1 VTDRHDSSFRDPSGY
16 LFKRE
21 GTLYRSVNDRYRSHY
36 DLLMSSGLYDELT
49 SAGLLIPHQE
59 ETLAEPPSADAPYKI
74 LRPELVE
81 FISYPYEWSFSQL
94 KDAALATLAIQRRAL
109 AHGMTLKDAS
119 AYNIQFQHGSPVLID
134 TLSFEAYEPGAPWVA
149 YRQFCQHF
157 VAPLALMAYRDVRLS
172 GLMRLHIDGV
182 PLDLATGILPR
193 RTRLRPSLAMH
204 LHLHAWAQ
212 SRYASSTGGKAARPR
227 KVNLQAMTSNL
238 EGLVR
243 RLSWKPAGTEW
254 GDYYT
259 FTNYDDAAFGEKR
272 AEIEAFVDAVKPG
285 SVWDLGGNTGFF
297 SRITSDRGIPTV
309 SFDIDPAAV
318 EKNYLET
325 KRLQERMLLPLV
337 QDLTNPSPALGWAL
351 SERESLLQRG
361 PVDLVLFLAM
371 IHHMAIGNNVPFDRV
386 AEFLSKCC
394 RHLAIEWVPKGDSQV
409 ERMLSSREDVFDDY
423 NQDAF
428 ERAFSQLFTILKK
441 SDIPG
446 TNRTLY
452 LMKLK

>member
-1 VTDRHDSSFRDPSGY
+1 VSDRHRSSFRDPSGY
-16 LFKRE
+16 LFSQE
-21 GTLYRSVNDRYRSHY
+21 GTLYRAVSDCYRPHY
-36 DLLMSSGLYDELT
+36 DLLHLSGLYDELT
-49 SAGLLIPHQE
+49 SSGLLIPHEE
-59 ETLAEPPSADAPYKI
+59 ETRVRPRGADDPYKV

-109 AHGMTLKDAS
+109 KRGMTLKDAS
-119 AYNIQFQHGSPVLID
+119 AYNIQFHRGSAVLID
-134 TLSFEAYEPGAPWVA
+134 TLSFEAYEAGAPWIA

-172 GLMRLHIDGV
+172 GLMRLHIDGI
-182 PLDLATGILPR
+182 PLDLATEILPR
-193 RTRLRPSLAMH
+193 KTLMRPSLAIH

-212 SRYASSTGGKAARPR
+212 KRYASSTQASRPR
-227 KVNLQAMTSNL
+227 KVNLEALTSSL

-243 RLSWKPAGTEW
+243 RLTWKPAGTEW
-254 GDYYT
+254 ADYYD
-259 FTNYDDAAFGEKR
+259 FTNYDEAAFSDKR
-272 AEIEAFVDAVKPG
+272 TEIEAFVDTVKPA
-285 SVWDLGGNTGFF
+285 SVWDLGGNTGLF

-325 KRLQERMLLPLV
+325 KRLHERMLLPLV

-361 PVDLVLFLAM
+361 PVDLALFLAM
-371 IHHMAIGNNVPFDRV
+371 IHHMAIGNNVPIDRV
-386 AEFLSKCC
+386 AEFLSNCC
-394 RHLAIEWVPKGDSQV
+394 RYLAIEWVPKGDSQV
-409 ERMLSSREDVFDDY
+409 ERMLSSREDVFNEYD
-423 NQDAF
+423 QSSF
-428 ERAFSQLFTILKK
+428 ERAFGRLFTIQKK
-441 SDIPG
+441 RDIPG

-452 LMKLK
+452 LMKTK